1 MKAGVA
7 KHGCRSPRY
16 NVMMDSCRIHDYIVY
31 NLLHFG
37 QKTLVTL
44 VGGLINLLVYILT
57 DAMTIPIDFRTEIT
71 GVTSDKLN

>member
-1 MKAGVA
+1 
-7 KHGCRSPRY
+7 
-16 NVMMDSCRIHDYIVY
+16 MMDFCRIHDYIVY

-44 VGGLINLLVYILT
+44 VGGMIDLLVYILT
-57 DAMTIPIDFRTEIT
+57 DAMIIPIDFRTEIT